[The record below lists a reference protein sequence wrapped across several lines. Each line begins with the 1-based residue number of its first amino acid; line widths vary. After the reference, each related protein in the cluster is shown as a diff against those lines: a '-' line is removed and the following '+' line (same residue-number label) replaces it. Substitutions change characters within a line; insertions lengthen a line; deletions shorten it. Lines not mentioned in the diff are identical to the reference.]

1 MCGHLVSPG
10 SIISKKAAE
19 SLNSLV
25 LDVKFGGSALY
36 KDLASAKELAESLVS
51 IRDIVPLMLLS
62 C

>member
-25 LDVKFGGSALY
+25 LDVKFGRAAFC
-36 KDLASAKELAESLVS
+36 KDLASAKALGESMVS
-51 IRDIVPLMLLS
+51 IRDVVTLNLP
-62 C
+62 

>member
-25 LDVKFGGSALY
+25 LDVKFGRSAIC
-36 KDLASAKELAESLVS
+36 KDLASAKALGESLVS
-51 IRDIVPLMLLS
+51 IRDVVTLKLL
-62 C
+62 